1 MDESLVLP
9 GNDAGIETTPRTF
22 VVCFDRQFMR
32 DAFCAAV
39 ASRPTLRGLRIQ
51 GEPLLPN
58 AILDHVTPAV
68 LTELHDLAGP
78 SARWRPRYAGER
90 R

>member
-1 MDESLVLP
+1 MDESLILP
-9 GNDAGIETTPRTF
+9 SNDAGTEATTRTF

-32 DAFCAAV
+32 DSFCAAV
-39 ASRPTLRGLRIQ
+39 AARPTLRGLRIQ

-58 AILDHVTPAV
+58 AILDHVTPAA
-68 LTELHDLAGP
+68 LPELYALAGP
-78 SARWRPRYAGER
+78 GARWRPTQSTDR

>member
-9 GNDAGIETTPRTF
+9 GNDAGTETAPRTF

-32 DAFCAAV
+32 DSFCAAV
-39 ASRPTLRGLRIQ
+39 AARPTLRGLRIQ

-58 AILDHVTPAV
+58 AILEDVSPT
-68 LTELHDLAGP
+68 LLSELHVLAGP
-78 SARWRPRYAGER
+78 GARWHPTFSGER